1 MEFLKNNKGL
11 VIFYLCVTIF
21 SVAWVLNVDKTNDK
35 MMMEKNPYILS
46 LILNAS
52 SFLIG
57 EIINYLIY

>member
-1 MEFLKNNKGL
+1 MEFLKNNKGV

-46 LILNAS
+46 VN
-52 SFLIG
+52 
-57 EIINYLIY
+57 N